1 MVGLFRGLVLFAPI
15 AVVGSTFLPF
25 ERPLQMNLPLDGV
38 MPILGLL
45 SVLFGVV
52 GGVLGLFSV
61 IGLLRFRRWARMLA
75 VWCAIA
81 LALSSVLTLTVM
93 PLLDV
98 MAPGAIAL
106 LVLAAI
112 CWIGALVL
120 ARMPPLAA
128 RFEARR

>member
-1 MVGLFRGLVLFAPI
+1 MHNDI
-15 AVVGSTFLPF
+15 AEAMSAF
-25 ERPLQMNLPLDGV
+25 
-38 MPILGLL
+38 
-45 SVLFGVV
+45 
-52 GGVLGLFSV
+52 
-61 IGLLRFRRWARMLA
+61 WLA